1 MTDSRNGPAEA
12 RAAGIPAF
20 AMEPLT
26 KSEIARTV
34 RRVLDEAH

>member
-1 MTDSRNGPAEA
+1 VTDSRNGPAEA

-26 KSEIARTV
+26 KSEIAGTIRK
-34 RRVLDEAH
+34 VLDG